1 MTDTPNKT
9 LAMAEIGTAG
19 AYFPGMQLKQDEF
32 ITELRGLRGI
42 KKYREMR
49 ENDPVVGSVM
59 TSMDMMIR
67 AIEWTYTPGSGPGGE
82 EGVEFI
88 KSVFADMDN
97 TFEEFLSEVL
107 TLLPYGFSVFETV
120 YKRRMGR
127 NARNHHSSQYSDGL
141 IGLKKL
147 APRAQWTIDRFDVSR
162 SGDIKGVVQGVTWVQ
177 GEVYIPWNK
186 MLLFRTTS
194 ANNDPS
200 GRSVLRNA
208 YISYHYASHIQRIE
222 SIAIER
228 ELNGLPVG
236 RVPSEMTRP
245 DADASS
251 KAFMAKFTQILRDV
265 RMNEQGFVILPS
277 DMQENDNGSLSNT
290 PKVGFELMA
299 SKGTRDIDTNK
310 VISRH
315 QQNIARTVLADF
327 LMLGQSERGSFALS
341 QSKTDLFLRSIEGY
355 VKSIA
360 AVLNKHLIPRI
371 WELNGFDYDDMPKI
385 KPGPVAPVD
394 LDELGRYVS
403 RIAGVDENI
412 FGENGPLR
420 DALLNSAKLPSGE
433 DLVEDQNRP

>member
-1 MTDTPNKT
+1 MAETPSKT
-9 LAMAEIGTAG
+9 LAMAELGVAG
-19 AYFPGMQLKQDEF
+19 AYYPGSELKHDEF
-32 ITELRGLRGI
+32 INELRGIRGI

-49 ENDPVVGSVM
+49 ENDPVVGSVL

-67 AIEWTYTPGSGPGGE
+67 AVEWDYIPGTGAGAE
-82 EGVEFI
+82 DGVNFM
-88 KSVFADMDN
+88 KSIFSDMES

-120 YKRRMGR
+120 YKRRLGR
-127 NARNHHSSQYSDGL
+127 NTRSRHSSKYNDGL

-147 APRAQWTIDRFDVSR
+147 APRAQWTVERFDVNR
-162 SGDIKGVVQGVTWVQ
+162 A
-177 GEVYIPWNK
+177 GEILGMYQNTAWLTGTAYIPWNK

-208 YISYHYASHIQRIE
+208 YISYHYASHIQKIE

-228 ELNGLPVG
+228 EMNGLPVG
-236 RVPSEMTRP
+236 RVPSEMMRQ
-245 DADASS
+245 DADDSA
-251 KAFMAKFTQILRDV
+251 KAFVAKFTQILRDV
-265 RMNEQGFVILPS
+265 RRNEQGFVMLPS
-277 DMQENDNGSLSNT
+277 DMQENDNGSLGST

-360 AVLNKHLIPRI
+360 AVLNKNLIPRI
-371 WELNGFDYDDMPKI
+371 WALNGFDEADMPKI

-412 FGENGPLR
+412 FGDSGPLR

-433 DLVEDQNRP
+433 SLGGNEGS